1 MFMIN
6 LVKFYFFPAVSRNT
20 NQIGAF
26 LYQGKFFPP
35 KFEMSVQAPTFGIVH
50 FLLSDLNHQ

>member
-1 MFMIN
+1 MIN